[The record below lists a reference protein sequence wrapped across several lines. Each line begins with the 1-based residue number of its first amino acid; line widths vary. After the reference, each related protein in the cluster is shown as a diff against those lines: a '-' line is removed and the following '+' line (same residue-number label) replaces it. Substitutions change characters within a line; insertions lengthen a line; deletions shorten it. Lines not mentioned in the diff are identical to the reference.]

1 VRRPATPGYISGVT
15 RDRPAPPFLHAL
27 LGVIAAALLWLGPAI
42 GERHVPRG
50 SVRARDAAQLAGLD
64 ALRTPERIEV
74 APRLV
79 PVTPARGTTG
89 SFPFAAVAVRATRAH
104 ATAAAPRAPRF
115 GVARPARPRRLAF
128 PTEATAPPRA
138 LSS

>member
-1 VRRPATPGYISGVT
+1 MPRYISGVT
-15 RDRPAPPFLHAL
+15 RDRPAPPFPHAL

-50 SVRARDAAQLAGLD
+50 SVRARDAAPLAGLD
-64 ALRTPERIEV
+64 ALRLPERVEV
-74 APRLV
+74 AARLV

-89 SFPFAAVAVRATRAH
+89 SAPFAAVAVHATRDD
-104 ATAAAPRAPRF
+104 ATGAAARGPRIGIA
-115 GVARPARPRRLAF
+115 GAARPRRLAF